1 MHRRAALATSTLSA
15 AAIAIFVASACSSF
29 GEDDPVTATTDS
41 STDSPFSSDGAP
53 AVEGGGDSGAP
64 AAADTCDGKPG
75 SFEFA
80 SAYVL
85 GGFRL
90 NGDGGGYLG
99 EGEDIFRAPVR
110 CDGSVGS
117 WSTMPFK
124 LPRTVVGASVG
135 VVGDHVI
142 VMNGE
147 HSAGGASL
155 VNTVWVAGRDSNGLL
170 TEFVPH
176 DVPKLSLR
184 WRTAT
189 AATADELFVLGGQAQ
204 DGAILDIVES
214 IRLVN
219 GAPLVQIEPPM
230 DKPRSRFAAAYVDGH
245 VLVLSEALAMADV
258 SPAGA
263 VTGWRTV
270 EGGRNDFDLTSVT
283 YEGSAYFLGGQTNA
297 FATTIVMP
305 DGQSASVATG
315 ANLGRAMAATS
326 AVATPNGHVLFVSG
340 SLLRTVLSGTLTK
353 SGVTNLTDQ
362 PELPEGRIAHSLFL
376 F

>member
-1 MHRRAALATSTLSA
+1 MHRRAALASSTLA
-15 AAIAIFVASACSSF
+15 ATAFAIVVASACSSF
-29 GEDDPVTATTDS
+29 GEDDPIAATADASTTDS
-41 STDSPFSSDGAP
+41 LSDGAP

-64 AAADTCDGKPG
+64 AADTCGGKPG

-80 SAYVL
+80 SVYVL
-85 GGFRL
+85 GGLRL
-90 NGDGGGYLG
+90 NEDSGAYLG

-124 LPRTVVGASVG
+124 LPWTLVGASVG

-142 VMNGE
+142 LLNGE
-147 HSAGGASL
+147 HSTGGPSL
-155 VNTVWVAGRDSNGLL
+155 VNTVWIGGRDSNGLL

-176 DVPKLSLR
+176 DVPKLTLR

-189 AATADELFVLGGQAQ
+189 ATTADELFVLGGQAQ
-204 DGAILDIVES
+204 DGGILDVVES
-214 IRLVN
+214 VRIVN
-219 GAPLVQIEPPM
+219 GAPLVQVEPPM
-230 DKPRSRFAAAYVDGH
+230 DKPRSRFAASYVDGH

-283 YEGSAYFLGGQTNA
+283 YGGSAYFLGGQNNA
-297 FATTIVMP
+297 FATTIVTP
-305 DGQSASVATG
+305 NGQSASVAMG
-315 ANLGRAMAATS
+315 ANLGRAMAAPS

-340 SLLRTVLSGTLTK
+340 SLQRAVVSGTLTK
-353 SGVTNLTDQ
+353 SGVTNLIDQ
-362 PELPEGRIAHSLFL
+362 PELPEGRIAHNLFL